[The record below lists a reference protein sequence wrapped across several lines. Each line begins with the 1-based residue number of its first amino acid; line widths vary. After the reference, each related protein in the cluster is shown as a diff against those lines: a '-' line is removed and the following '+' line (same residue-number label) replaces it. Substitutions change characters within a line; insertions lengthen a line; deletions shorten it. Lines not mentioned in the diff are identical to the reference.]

1 MIEPRGLRA
10 RVRHILLFAALGGLG
25 TLAHYAVL
33 IALVQGGLAGPVVGS
48 TAGFLTGGL
57 VNYQLSRRI
66 VFRSQKRHAEA
77 AGKFFTVA
85 GLGLVLNAGLM
96 ALLTGPL
103 GAPYLPA
110 QVLVTGLL
118 VLWHYAGNALWTFR
132 ETPRAFSAHDAREP
146 SAMGSVEEPL
156 RGPSI

>member
-1 MIEPRGLRA
+1 MTGPLPPGFASRA
-10 RVRHILLFAALGGLG
+10 ALLARARHILLFAALGALG

-33 IALVQGGLAGPVVGS
+33 IGLVQSGFAGPVAGS
-48 TAGFLTGGL
+48 TAGFLVGGL

-66 VFRSQKRHAEA
+66 VFRSDKRHVEA

-85 GLGLVLNAGLM
+85 ALGLVFNAALM

-110 QVLVTGLL
+110 QILVTGLL
-118 VLWHYAGNALWTFR
+118 VLWHYAGNAVWTFR
-132 ETPRAFSAHDAREP
+132 QSR
-146 SAMGSVEEPL
+146 
-156 RGPSI
+156 